1 MNDDDVDG
9 NVLKV
14 SSFDDQHKSRS
25 HQQPEERTQPQC
37 HTAAHP
43 LQLKLQPPPS
53 IPPVTDMTSPMT
65 KTEIIEEFAR
75 LGELPPKSWSHTE
88 CLFRMEELRA
98 QGLTANPRAKSKTPL
113 QLKMTQLN
121 AVSRK
126 KCDLVKFCQE
136 LQVPL
141 SGHETIP
148 ILQKKATQT
157 LLEVRG
163 YGSGSSRIRHPRG
176 SQLPG
181 DQDERT
187 KLCTMGDHHLQRVDD
202 HLSSAGS
209 LGTVADQRVP
219 EDSKARVHRDS
230 KPASN
235 PKEVLVEKGYIKTS
249 NAAKAAPSAISKQSG
264 ASSSN
269 MTGVT
274 STVLKAGQPDL
285 PCKKASPPKT
295 RASR

>member
-113 QLKMTQLN
+113 QLKMTVECC
-121 AVSRK
+121 VS
-126 KCDLVKFCQE
+126 E
-136 LQVPL
+136 
-141 SGHETIP
+141 
-148 ILQKKATQT
+148 
-157 LLEVRG
+157 EVRLG
-163 YGSGSSRIRHPRG
+163 QVLPRT
-176 SQLPG
+176 P
-181 DQDERT
+181 
-187 KLCTMGDHHLQRVDD
+187 
-202 HLSSAGS
+202 GS
-209 LGTVADQRVP
+209 LVGT
-219 EDSKARVHRDS
+219 RDHS
-230 KPASN
+230 YPS
-235 PKEVLVEKGYIKTS
+235 EKGNPNLARSARLRERIQS
-249 NAAKAAPSAISKQSG
+249 DSAPTRLSA
-264 ASSSN
+264 
-269 MTGVT
+269 
-274 STVLKAGQPDL
+274 
-285 PCKKASPPKT
+285 T
-295 RASR
+295 RRSR